1 MNATEALNKIKALFA
16 EEGQVVTADVPA
28 PSEETK
34 MSFETYDLKDG
45 SKIEL
50 TALEIGADAML
61 ADESGNT
68 APCPD
73 GEYELADGTNVTVTE
88 GKVSGIE
95 TAQAEEPASEEPADT
110 MPAPAAMEEQFSAI
124 DSQIEV
130 LKAENDGLKAEL
142 SKMEGKFNQAFAE
155 LIAVVEGL
163 SKLPSVE
170 PTQAPRTAFSAGE
183 SRAEKESRLLER
195 LKAIK

>member
-16 EEGQVVTADVPA
+16 EDGKVVTADVPA
-28 PSEETK
+28 TDETK
-34 MSFETYDLKDG
+34 MSFESYDLMDG

-73 GEYELADGTNVTVTE
+73 GEYELADGTNVTVTA

-95 TAQAEEPASEEPADT
+95 TAQAEEPASEEPADS

-124 DSQIEV
+124 DSEIEV
-130 LKAENDGLKAEL
+130 LKATNESLKAEL

-170 PTQAPRTAFSAGE
+170 PTQAPRAAFSAGE
-183 SRAEKESRLLER
+183 SRASKEARLLER

>member
-16 EEGQVVTADVPA
+16 EEGNVVTADVPA
-28 PSEETK
+28 PAEETK

-73 GEYELADGTNVTVTE
+73 GEYELADGTNVTVTA

-95 TAQAEEPASEEPADT
+95 TAQAEEPASEEPADS

-124 DSQIEV
+124 DSEIEV
-130 LKAENDGLKAEL
+130 LKATNESLKAEL

-170 PTQAPRTAFSAGE
+170 PTQAPRAAFSAGE
-183 SRAEKESRLLER
+183 SRASKEARLLER

>member
-1 MNATEALNKIKALFA
+1 MNATEALSKIKALFA
-16 EEGQVVTADVPA
+16 EEGKEEVSADVP
-28 PSEETK
+28 PNDETK
-34 MSFETYDLKDG
+34 MSFESYDLKDG

-50 TALEIGADAML
+50 TALEIGAEAML

-68 APCPD
+68 IPATD
-73 GEYELADGTNVTVTE
+73 GEYELVDGTMITIAS
-88 GKVSGIE
+88 GKVEGIE
-95 TAQAEEPASEEPADT
+95 TAKAEEPASEESPISEE
-110 MPAPAAMEEQFSAI
+110 MQNQFNAMTSE
-124 DSQIEV
+124 IEA
-130 LKAENDGLKAEL
+130 LKATNEALKAEL
-142 SKMEGKFNQAFAE
+142 GKVDGKFNQAFSE

-183 SRAEKESRLLER
+183 SRADKENRLLER

>member
-16 EEGQVVTADVPA
+16 EDGKVVTADVPA
-28 PSEETK
+28 TDETK
-34 MSFETYDLKDG
+34 MSFESYDLMDG

-50 TALEIGADAML
+50 SALEIGATAML
-61 ADESGNT
+61 ADASGNT

-73 GEYELADGTNVTVTE
+73 GEYELADGTSVTVTA
-88 GKVSGIE
+88 GKISGIE
-95 TAQAEEPASEEPADT
+95 TPQAELPTSEEPADS
-110 MPAPAAMEEQFSAI
+110 MPAPAMMEEQFSAI
-124 DSQIEV
+124 DSEIEV
-130 LKAENDGLKAEL
+130 LKAANEGLKVEL
-142 SKMEGKFNQAFAE
+142 AKMEGKFNQAFAE

-183 SRAEKESRLLER
+183 SRADKENRLLER

>member
-16 EEGQVVTADVPA
+16 EEGNVVTADVPA
-28 PSEETK
+28 TEEPAQLA
-34 MSFETYDLKDG
+34 FESYDLKDG

-50 TALEIGADAML
+50 SGLEIGAEAML

-68 APCPD
+68 APAPD
-73 GEYELADGTNVTVTE
+73 GEYELADGTMVSVSA
-88 GKVSGIE
+88 GLVSGIE
-95 TAQAEEPASEEPADT
+95 TPAAEEPASEEA
-110 MPAPAAMEEQFSAI
+110 PAPAEMEAQFSAI
-124 DSQIEV
+124 DSEIEV
-130 LKAENDGLKAEL
+130 LKATNESLKEEL
-142 SKMEGKFNQAFAE
+142 AKMEGKFNQAFAE
-155 LIAVVEGL
+155 LISVVEGL

-183 SRAEKESRLLER
+183 SRADKENRLLER